1 MKKYLMTA
9 VAALALGGLMTSCT
23 HDVDSSSSSGDV
35 AQNAKESYEQ
45 AFLNTFGRP
54 VEGLDWGFGSSSATT
69 GSTRALTRAIP
80 TKPTFSSQTDVAEPT
95 SSKPALSTT
104 VYNTVAAAKQA
115 GVTVTDAKSKTITV
129 DNNSVIEINSSSTL
143 NELGNRSGVVAYLG
157 ENMTSLPSF
166 NQNNIN
172 TVVVPEDK
180 TLTLSG
186 ISQNLEIYLA
196 PGATLTFT
204 GDIGVERGFH
214 LYMSSGSTFVAQGVH
229 IKNGSWILN
238 HGGTITIGTE
248 QNKKS
253 LNLENNCILWNEDGG
268 ENHGSVTIHQDL
280 STVNDN
286 GIIYNASNC
295 SISASNLSLNK
306 YVTLWDAG
314 TITITNE
321 MKCVNEENK
330 VRTTNTGRLEVG
342 SLNLINNY
350 DLLINEGTLVSGAI
364 KLHNTGAE
372 LVNFGTLQGTSMEVG
387 AGSLFHN
394 VGPAVMS
401 GKTYINN
408 TNCKWMNDD
417 SYTCTEFEIDGGSNS
432 TEPFVFNNCKLIVN
446 GKFKQTHGYFVL
458 DGGNRGGAYVY
469 CQSFDWTGDNYF
481 LMGSKSLLEVTGQ
494 LLGANRNS
502 APEYGFHGEGGADG
516 YAVIKAGSIAKDS
529 EGKYRMAYYGY
540 LYIDTSNHFTQGQ
553 ASDGPWYYHGTNV
566 QFSFTDENDTNVVA
580 TASPVSIPKT
590 DCSPGYSYTPPTP
603 PVTPVTDK
611 VRVIAEDLTTLDG
624 KADFDFNDVV
634 FDVDLL
640 SNNQVR
646 ITLLAAGG
654 TLPLTVGDQGQQE
667 SGDYEP
673 TMEMQKDSQ
682 GQDMESVMKYEVHRL
697 FKVATTTMVNTNA
710 AGGANRDAV
719 EVIIDNPSTSSDI
732 HEIANAIPIRVY
744 KKNTWIELE
753 KAVPVGTRSDKLTA
767 SKVAVDGTFQWCA
780 ERVSINKDTRYQ
792 YSDYKGTQKSRF
804 ELYLDGKLGAK
815 WWDQS
820 TIASE

>member
-1 MKKYLMTA
+1 MKKYFITA
-9 VAALALGGLMTSCT
+9 VAALSLGGLFTSCT
-23 HDVDSSSSSGDV
+23 HDVDGSSSSGDV
-35 AQNAKESYEQ
+35 AQNAQESYEQ

-54 VEGLDWGFGSSSATT
+54 VEGFDWGFGSSSATA
-69 GSTRALTRAIP
+69 SSRALTRAIP

-115 GVTVTDAKSKTITV
+115 GVTVIDAKSKTITV

-196 PGATLTFT
+196 PRATLTFT

-280 STVNDN
+280 STVNDY
-286 GIIYNASNC
+286 GVIYNASNC

-321 MKCVNEENK
+321 MKCVNEDNK

-394 VGPAVMS
+394 AGPAVMS

-408 TNCKWMNDD
+408 TSCKWMNDD

-458 DGGNRGGAYVY
+458 DGGNKGGAYVY

-481 LMGSKSLLEVTGQ
+481 LMGSKSLLEVRGQ

-540 LYIDTSNHFTQGQ
+540 LYIDTSNHFEQGQ

-566 QFSFTDENDTNVVA
+566 QFSFTDEKDANVVA
-580 TASPVSIPKT
+580 VASPVSIPET

-603 PVTPVTDK
+603 PVTPVTDA

-634 FDVDLL
+634 FDVVLL
-640 SNNQVR
+640 SSGKVR
-646 ITLLAAGG
+646 ITLQAAGG
-654 TLPLTVGDQGQQE
+654 TLPLTVGDPTTELQ
-667 SGDYEP
+667 SP

-682 GQDMESVMKYEVHRL
+682 GNDMEEVMKYEVHRL

-719 EVIIDNPSTSSDI
+719 AFEIDNPISSTDAK
-732 HEIANAIPIRVY
+732 EIANAIPIRVY
-744 KKNTWIELE
+744 KNGQWIELA
-753 KAVPVGTRSDKLTA
+753 KAVPVTGTATITA
-767 SKVAVDGTFQWCA
+767 SKLAVDGTFGWCA
-780 ERVSINKDTRYQ
+780 ERVALEKDSRYQ
-792 YSDYKGTQKSRF
+792 YTDDAGNNLGSRF
-804 ELYLDGKLGAK
+804 RMYLEGRIEGDWWLSTTKAK
-815 WWDQS
+815 N
-820 TIASE
+820 

>member
-1 MKKYLMTA
+1 MKKYFITA
-9 VAALALGGLMTSCT
+9 VAALAFGGLMTSCT
-23 HDVDSSSSSGDV
+23 KDTDFSSAEATQSLTE
-35 AQNAKESYEQ
+35 KYEKVFVT
-45 AFLNTFGRP
+45 AFGNP
-54 VEGLDWGFGSSSATT
+54 AEDQDWGFGPRSSATN
-69 GSTRALTRAIP
+69 GTRAFTRAIP

-115 GVTVTDAKSKTITV
+115 GVTVIDAKSKTITV

-166 NQNNIN
+166 NQSNIN

-196 PGATLTFT
+196 PRATLTFT

-253 LNLENNCILWNEDGG
+253 LNLENNCILWHEDGG

-280 STVNDN
+280 STVNDY
-286 GIIYNASNC
+286 GVIYNASNC

-321 MKCVNEENK
+321 MKCVNEDNK

-394 VGPAVMS
+394 AGPAVMS

-408 TNCKWMNDD
+408 TSCKWMNDD

-458 DGGNRGGAYVY
+458 DGGNKGGAYVY

-481 LMGSKSLLEVTGQ
+481 LMGSKSLLEVRGQ

-540 LYIDTSNHFTQGQ
+540 LYIDTSNHFEQGQ

-566 QFSFTDENDTNVVA
+566 QFSFTDEKDANVVA
-580 TASPVSIPKT
+580 VASPVSIPET
-590 DCSPGYSYTPPTP
+590 DCSPGYNGGGGGGGEDNSDPN
-603 PVTPVTDK
+603 V
-611 VRVIAEDLTTLDG
+611 VRVIAEDLTWG
-624 KADFDFNDVV
+624 SENGDFDFNDVV
-634 FDVDLL
+634 FDVKLT
-640 SNNQVR
+640 NNNTQVQ
-646 ITLLAAGG
+646 ITLKAAGG
-654 TLPLTVGDQGQQE
+654 TLPLYVA
-667 SGDYEP
+667 
-673 TMEMQKDSQ
+673 KH
-682 GQDMESVMKYEVHRL
+682 EVHDEYGVSR
-697 FKVATTTMVNTNA
+697 TTMVNTGRGVSISRDPSFTIVNTYNSTDVNVV
-710 AGGANRDAV
+710 AGAIPV
-719 EVIIDNPSTSSDI
+719 EVQNLVNGTSSL
-732 HEIANAIPIRVY
+732 V
-744 KKNTWIELE
+744 ELFAPKG
-753 KAVPVGTRSDKLTA
+753 KAA
-767 SKVAVDGTFQWCA
+767 AKVAVGNDYVWCD
-780 ERVSINKDTRYQ
+780 ERESIDERYV
-792 YSDYKGTQKSRF
+792 D
-804 ELYLDGKLGAK
+804 DGKGKFSLFVRKEKPYDGEDAWK
-815 WWDQS
+815 TWYK
-820 TIASE
+820 

>member
-1 MKKYLMTA
+1 MKKYLITA
-9 VAALALGGLMTSCT
+9 AAALAFGGLLTSCT
-23 HDVDSSSSSGDV
+23 HDLDDSGSGDAAKT
-35 AQNAKESYEQ
+35 AQESYEQ

-54 VEGLDWGFGSSSATT
+54 VDGFDWGFGSGTNSA
-69 GSTRALTRAIP
+69 STRAMTRAIP
-80 TKPTFSSQTDVAEPT
+80 EKPTFSSQTDVTEPT

-104 VYNTVAAAKQA
+104 VYNTVAAATQA
-115 GVTVTDAKSKTITV
+115 GVTVIDAKDKEITV
-129 DNNSVIEINSSSTL
+129 SNNSVIEINSSSTL
-143 NELGNRSGVVAYLG
+143 KELSNSSGVVAYLG

-166 NQNNIN
+166 NQNSIN
-172 TVVVPEDK
+172 TVVVPEGK

-186 ISQNLEIYLA
+186 ISQNIELYLA

-204 GDIGVERGFH
+204 DDIGVERGFH

-280 STVNDN
+280 STVNDY
-286 GIIYNASNC
+286 GVIYNASNC

-321 MKCVNEENK
+321 MKCVNEDNK

-408 TNCKWMNDD
+408 TSCKWMNDD

-432 TEPFVFNNCKLIVN
+432 NEPFVFNNCKLIVN

-458 DGGNRGGAYVY
+458 DGGSKGGAYVY
-469 CQSFDWTGDNYF
+469 CESFDWTGDNYF
-481 LMGSKSLLEVTGQ
+481 LMGSKSLLEVKGQ

-502 APEYGFHGEGGADG
+502 SPEYGFHGEGGAEG
-516 YAVIKAGSIAKDS
+516 YAVIKAGSVAKDS
-529 EGKYRMAYYGY
+529 EGKYRMAYYGH
-540 LYIDTSNHFTQGQ
+540 LYIDTSNHFKQGQ
-553 ASDGPWYYHGTNV
+553 ASDGPWYYYGTNV
-566 QFSFTDENDTNVVA
+566 KFSFTDENDTNVIA
-580 TASPVSIPKT
+580 STSPVSIPKS

-654 TLPLTVGDQGQQE
+654 TLPLTVGD
-667 SGDYEP
+667 P
-673 TMEMQKDSQ
+673 TTDLQSPSMVMQYDSQ
-682 GQDMESVMKYEVHRL
+682 GTAMGEVMAYEVHHL
-697 FKVATTTMVNTNA
+697 FKVSTTTMVNTNA

-719 EVIIDNPSTSSDI
+719 EITIDNPTSSTDAKV
-732 HEIANAIPIRVY
+732 IANAIPIRVY
-744 KKNTWIELE
+744 KGGQWIELR
-753 KAVPVGTRSDKLTA
+753 KAEPVTGTATITA
-767 SKVAVDGTFQWCA
+767 SKLAVKGTFEWCA
-780 ERVSINKDTRYQ
+780 ERQELEKDPRYQ
-792 YSDYKGTQKSRF
+792 YTDDAGNNLGSRF
-804 ELYLDGKLGAK
+804 RMYLQGELEDD
-815 WWDQS
+815 WWLS
-820 TIASE
+820 TTKKK